1 MFANEGKTM
10 RNARLVR
17 PTAPLTA
24 AAAILIATALAAV
37 FALPAAATGPTL
49 RVSATPATIA
59 AGGSVEVDYT
69 VKPLPATLVLRLDRD
84 SQKTVRARKAHGHTT
99 FTLPAGSAPGPHKLT
114 VCVKG
119 TCRSLTLK
127 VSPRAAAQGS
137 PTSPSPS
144 PAQQL
149 PPAPGPE
156 PPGPS
161 IDFTGP
167 ANPLDVEAHT
177 DQNRRTTA
185 TIDSLGG
192 TLETTGADGT
202 HYKLTVPQGALLSPE
217 QISMTPIAAVDDLP
231 FAGGLAAGVQLEP
244 SGLRFSDYVTVEISG
259 HPPVEPAQET
269 GFLYQ
274 RDGVEFQ
281 LYPVQESA
289 SKTTFKIIHFSG
301 VGIAKG
307 TEAERNAQL
316 LRATRDVEGRFGQQL
331 ATYIRPGE
339 EINYTSVKATLRA
352 YHDQILKPLVTAAA
366 TDDGLAIQ
374 AIQRYLSWSRMV
386 QLLFADEDF
395 MLAERAALEDQ
406 WLAIIKNAAKKAYR
420 RCIDENR
427 PQELTMILAWSRM
440 LALMGLN
447 AEIPADGIWRC
458 ARFELDFH
466 TKITQKRL
474 GNFEGPEIW
483 KGEAIAENVI
493 IEPDLVTLE
502 LHGSKEAQYV
512 DFEVVIPPHKP
523 GTGCWLGGGEWETTF
538 PFNVPRLMVELNPV
552 QHPDGTYGY
561 PEIDRGKI
569 ALSIV
574 PFMVHEYQFV
584 SDCGGGT
591 GTGGW
596 SMWLAPTF
604 LELHEDQL
612 DENNGGLVFSDWTVP
627 EGGGSMLGAKTY
639 FRTMMLHGQETREET
654 TLELYHSPVVG

>member
-1 MFANEGKTM
+1 M
-10 RNARLVR
+10 RNCRPVR
-17 PTAPLTA
+17 PAAPLTA
-24 AAAILIATALAAV
+24 AAAALFVTALAAL
-37 FALPAAATGPTL
+37 FALPATAASPTL
-49 RVSATPATIA
+49 RVSAAPATVA
-59 AGGSVEVDYT
+59 AGGSVEVEYT
-69 VKPLPATLVLRLDRD
+69 VKPLPATLVLRLDHG
-84 SQKTVRARKAHGHTT
+84 SQKTVRARKARGQTT
-99 FTLPAGSAPGPHKLT
+99 FNLPAGSAAGPHKLT
-114 VCVKG
+114 VCVKA
-119 TCRSLTLK
+119 TCRALTLK
-127 VSPRAAAQGS
+127 VSRRALAASQGS
-137 PTSPSPS
+137 PPSPS
-144 PAQQL
+144 PAQTQQL
-149 PPAPGPE
+149 PPAPRPE
-156 PPGPS
+156 APAS
-161 IDFTGP
+161 AIDFTGP

-177 DQNRRTTA
+177 DPSRRATA
-185 TIDSLGG
+185 TIDTWGG

-202 HYKLTVPQGALLSPE
+202 HYKLTVPEGALLSPE

-244 SGLRFSDYVTVEISG
+244 SGLRFSDYVTVEISD
-259 HPPVEPAQET
+259 HPPVAPAQET

-301 VGIAKG
+301 VGIASG

-339 EINYTSVKATLRA
+339 EINYTAVKATLRA
-352 YHDQILKPLVTAAA
+352 YHDQILKPLVTAA
-366 TDDGLAIQ
+366 TSDDGLAIQ
-374 AIQRYLSWSRMV
+374 AIHRYLSWSRMV

-466 TKITQKRL
+466 TKITQKRP

-483 KGEAIAENVI
+483 KGEAIAENLI
-493 IEPDLVTLE
+493 IEPDSISLE
-502 LHGSKEAQYV
+502 QRGTKEAEYV
-512 DFEVVIPPHKP
+512 DFRVDIPPHKS
-523 GTGCWLGGGEWETTF
+523 GTGCWRGGGEWESVF
-538 PFNVPRLMVELNPV
+538 PLTVSRLMIDLNPV
-552 QHPDGTYGY
+552 LHPDGTYGY
-561 PEIDRGKI
+561 PEINRGKI

-574 PFMVHEYQFV
+574 PFFVKEFQFWV
-584 SDCGGGT
+584 DCGGST
-591 GTGGW
+591 GSGGW
-596 SMWLAPTF
+596 GAWLAPTF

-612 DENNGGLVFSDWTVP
+612 DDFGGMVFTDWTVP
-627 EGGGSMLGAKTY
+627 DGGGSMLGAKTY
-639 FRTMMLHGQETREET
+639 FRTVMLGGEETREET
-654 TLELYHSPVVG
+654 TLELYHAPVVG